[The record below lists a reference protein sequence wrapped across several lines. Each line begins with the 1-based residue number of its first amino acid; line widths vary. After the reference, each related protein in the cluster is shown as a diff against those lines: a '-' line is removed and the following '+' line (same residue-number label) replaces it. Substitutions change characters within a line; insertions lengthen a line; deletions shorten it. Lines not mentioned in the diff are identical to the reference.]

1 MMRDD
6 RIHHPQQLLAQRF
19 SDHVVSWAEASGAPD
34 DALSILRRVACGI
47 SEATTGGHAC
57 LSLSDMAGQGMPE
70 LAEIRRLLLASG
82 VVGTPDDP
90 GTMPLIIDNQQRLY
104 LHRYFD
110 YERRL
115 AHRLLMASGTVQGSK
130 VDVSLNPEVPF
141 SAVNH
146 SGQTLWQRVAVALAL
161 LQKLTIISG
170 GPGTGK
176 TSTVVHLLACLL
188 EKDPEC
194 RIRLTAPTGKAAA
207 RMLEAIRQSAAQINA
222 EVQSKLPTES
232 FTIHRLLGVT
242 SDNGR
247 YRHHAG
253 NPLAVDVL
261 VVDEASMLDLALAT
275 RLFEA
280 VPPHARIILLGDK
293 DQLSAVEAGAV
304 FSEICANPTL
314 TPDCVSRLAVLTEI
328 PEREIAPMPPTQLTP
343 LSNSVIWFSENFR
356 FAHDSGIG
364 KLASEVNAG
373 NADAVMSSLRNTDD
387 RGITWIEDGNLIPA
401 PLTLQMMFDRYAG
414 YLHALQTSPN
424 SLPAIFEAFDQ
435 FRVLCALRE
444 GSRGVNEINRQISR
458 YFRNALNHPLDPGE
472 QSEWYPGKPLMVLR
486 NDYNLNLFNGDIG
499 IALPD
504 ESGTMKV
511 HFPDSMGG
519 YRTIAP
525 IRLAAHETAFAM
537 TVHKSQGSEFDT
549 IMLVLPAHESRAV
562 SRELFYTAITRARNE
577 GIVVGDQDVVEMA
590 IASQSQR
597 RSGLISRMA
606 EMQS

>member
-19 SDHVVSWAEASGAPD
+19 ADHVASWAEASGAPD
-34 DALSILRRVACGI
+34 DALSILRRVACET

-90 GTMPLIIDNQQRLY
+90 DTMPLIIDNQQRLY

-115 AHRLLMASGTVQGSK
+115 AYRLLIASGTAQSSK
-130 VDVSLNPEVPF
+130 VDVSVNPEAPF
-141 SAVNH
+141 STGNH
-146 SGQTLWQRVAVALAL
+146 NGQTLWQRVAVALAL

-207 RMLEAIRQSAAQINA
+207 RMLEAIHQSAAQIKA
-222 EVQSKLPTES
+222 EIQPKLPTES

-242 SDNGR
+242 SGDGR
-247 YRHHAG
+247 FRHHAG

-314 TPDCVSRLAVLTEI
+314 TPDCVSRLAALTDI
-328 PEREIAPMPPTQLTP
+328 PEREITPMPPTQLTP

-356 FAHDSGIG
+356 
-364 KLASEVNAG
+364 
-373 NADAVMSSLRNTDD
+373 
-387 RGITWIEDGNLIPA
+387 
-401 PLTLQMMFDRYAG
+401 
-414 YLHALQTSPN
+414 
-424 SLPAIFEAFDQ
+424 
-435 FRVLCALRE
+435 
-444 GSRGVNEINRQISR
+444 
-458 YFRNALNHPLDPGE
+458 
-472 QSEWYPGKPLMVLR
+472 
-486 NDYNLNLFNGDIG
+486 
-499 IALPD
+499 
-504 ESGTMKV
+504 
-511 HFPDSMGG
+511 
-519 YRTIAP
+519 
-525 IRLAAHETAFAM
+525 
-537 TVHKSQGSEFDT
+537 
-549 IMLVLPAHESRAV
+549 
-562 SRELFYTAITRARNE
+562 
-577 GIVVGDQDVVEMA
+577 
-590 IASQSQR
+590 
-597 RSGLISRMA
+597 
-606 EMQS
+606 